1 MTLLSLLMYFSLDPV
16 FNINMITLAFLWL
29 AFVEFTL
36 SFHHLCCFLLSVLLL
51 HSVFLDL
58 ILFL

>member
-29 AFVEFTL
+29 AFVRCIF
-36 SFHHLCCFLLSVLLL
+36 SFKTFGFYSF
-51 HSVFLDL
+51 VFV
-58 ILFL
+58 F